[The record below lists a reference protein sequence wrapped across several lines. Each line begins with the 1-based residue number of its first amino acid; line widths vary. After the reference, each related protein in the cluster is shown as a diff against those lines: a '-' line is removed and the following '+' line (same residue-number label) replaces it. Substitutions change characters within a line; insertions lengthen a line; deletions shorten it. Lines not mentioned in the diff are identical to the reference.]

1 MRGSLMRLFSKNKHT
16 EILAAFGCNVGAAGE
31 YNRVLGPDRPYK
43 VTRQNVKYWRAMF
56 IDNGGNM
63 AKTDRELREKRV
75 LRKPDPLYADQVFDS
90 KRVYKSILVI
100 PDQHAPYHH
109 RDALAFLQA
118 VADKFQPELTV
129 NLGDELDYHAM
140 SFHDSDPNL
149 DSAGVELEKGKK
161 WLHKLAKLF
170 PAQLVCDSNH
180 GSMAFRKAKHH
191 GLPVQLIR
199 GYREVVFP
207 NGGGDDWHWAE
218 SWRVKTPLGDVMFKH
233 QPSGGI
239 LVDAAHNSCNLVVG
253 HHHGNYSVEYT
264 ASSTHLYYGMYSGCL
279 IDKDAYAFAYGK
291 HSLRKP
297 VIGCSVIID
306 GRPTLVPMV
315 LNKKGRWNGSL

>member
-1 MRGSLMRLFSKNKHT
+1 MRGSLMRLFSKNKHI
-16 EILAAFGCNVGAAGE
+16 EILSAFECNVAAARE
-31 YNRVLGPDRPYK
+31 YNRLAESAQYT
-43 VTRQNVKYWRAMF
+43 VTRQNVKYWRKLF
-56 IDNGGNM
+56 IDNAGNL
-63 AKTDRELREKRV
+63 AKTDRELREVRV
-75 LRKPDPLYADQVFDS
+75 LRTPDPLYADQVFDS
-90 KRVYKSILVI
+90 KRAYSRILVI
-100 PDQHAPYHH
+100 PDQHAPYQHK
-109 RDALAFLQA
+109 DALAFLSA
-118 VADKFQPELTV
+118 VALKFQPQLVV

-161 WLHKLAKLF
+161 WLRKLHDMF
-170 PAQLVCDSNH
+170 PDQLICDSNH

-207 NGGGDDWHWAE
+207 DGAGQGWHWAE

-239 LVDAAHNSCNLVVG
+239 LVDAAHNACNLVVG
-253 HHHGNYSVEYT
+253 HHHGNYSIEYT
-264 ASSTHLYYGMYSGCL
+264 ASSSHLYYGMYSGCL

-306 GRPTLVPMV
+306 GRPMLVPMV
-315 LNKKGRWNGSL
+315 LNRKGRWIGSL

>member
-1 MRGSLMRLFSKNKHT
+1 MRLFSKNKHT
-16 EILAAFGCNVGAAGE
+16 EILSAFECNVAAARE
-31 YNRVLGPDRPYK
+31 YNRLAESAQYT
-43 VTRQNVKYWRAMF
+43 VTRQNVKYWRKLF
-56 IDNGGNM
+56 IDNAGNL
-63 AKTDRELREKRV
+63 AKTDRELREVRQ

-90 KRVYKSILVI
+90 KRVYTRVLVI
-100 PDQHAPYHH
+100 PDQHAPYQHK
-109 RDALAFLQA
+109 DALAFLAA
-118 VADKFQPELTV
+118 VALKFQPQLVV

-161 WLHKLAKLF
+161 WLRKLHDMF
-170 PAQLVCDSNH
+170 PDQLICDSNH

-207 NGGGDDWHWAE
+207 DGAGQGWHWAE
-218 SWRVKTPLGDVMFKH
+218 SWRIKTPLGDVMFKH

-239 LVDAAHNSCNLVVG
+239 LGDAAHNACNLVVG
-253 HHHGNYSVEYT
+253 HHHGNYSIEYT
-264 ASSTHLYYGMYSGCL
+264 ASSSHLYYGMYTGCL

-297 VIGCSVIID
+297 VIGCGVIID

-315 LNKKGRWNGSL
+315 LNKKGRWIGSL

>member
-1 MRGSLMRLFSKNKHT
+1 MRLFSAIKHT
-16 EILAAFGCNVGAAGE
+16 EVLSAFECNVKAAQE
-31 YNRVLGPDRPYK
+31 YNRLLEESPYT
-43 VTRQNVKYWRAMF
+43 VTRQNVKYWREMF
-56 IDNGGNM
+56 IVHKGNM
-63 AKTDRELREKRV
+63 AKTDRELRETRV
-75 LRKPDPLYADQVFDS
+75 LRVPDPLYTDQVFDQ
-90 KRVYKSILVI
+90 KRVYDRVLII
-100 PDQHAPYHH
+100 PDQHAPYQHV
-109 RDALAFLQA
+109 DALDFLQA
-118 VADKFQPELTV
+118 VAAKFSPELTI

-161 WLHKLAKLF
+161 WLKKLHKLF
-170 PAQLVCDSNH
+170 PFQLICDSNH

-207 NGGGDDWHWAE
+207 DGSGQGWHWAE
-218 SWRVKTPLGDVMFKH
+218 SWRIKTPLGDVMFKH

-239 LVDAAHNSCNLVVG
+239 LGDAAHNACNLVVG
-253 HHHGNYSVEYT
+253 HHHGNYSIEYT
-264 ASSTHLYYGMYSGCL
+264 ASSSHLYYGMYSGCL

-306 GRPTLVPMV
+306 GRPLLVPMV
-315 LNKKGRWNGSL
+315 LNRKGRWIGSL